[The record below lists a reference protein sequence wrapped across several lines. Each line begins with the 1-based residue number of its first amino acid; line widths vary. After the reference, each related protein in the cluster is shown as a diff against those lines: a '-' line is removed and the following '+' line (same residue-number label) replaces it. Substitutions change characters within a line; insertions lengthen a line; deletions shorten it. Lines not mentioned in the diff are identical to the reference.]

1 MVREQQP
8 ARGGW
13 VTYLHARGSTRGLG
27 VGGAMGS
34 DKFAQE
40 REQAG
45 LGDRSER
52 EEETVWGGVG

>member
-52 EEETVWGGVG
+52 EREQ